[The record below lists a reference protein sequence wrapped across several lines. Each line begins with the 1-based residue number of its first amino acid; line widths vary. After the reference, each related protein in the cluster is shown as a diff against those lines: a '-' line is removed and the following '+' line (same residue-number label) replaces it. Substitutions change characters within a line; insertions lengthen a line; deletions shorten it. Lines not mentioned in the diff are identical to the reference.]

1 MGEGQLC
8 LLHPRPSAPSPQA
21 TRTPVPSLWASA
33 KGSALAFSISDS
45 YPPHPQSHALCLH
58 WPFHRLPPQVL
69 QGHCPAPRPGL
80 PGRGHRVHHLR
91 RGGEASQQSV
101 EDGLSPGVCARA
113 VPSAPSYNSSAVV
126 PKGPSLSR
134 VLRGLGV
141 PCRVLTSSVVCI
153 HHHSVCVQL
162 RLCVPLACESA
173 RLSTCLCACVPC
185 FVSCD
190 PGCPCGRGHV
200 PARCLPPWAA
210 GAVPR
215 PTTAASGPQ
224 PGLTAFQGLRGP
236 RFSRHW
242 P

>member
-1 MGEGQLC
+1 MSGRGAAL
-8 LLHPRPSAPSPQA
+8 PSAPQALPTFHPRHPNPGAPLWPSP
-21 TRTPVPSLWASA
+21 
-33 KGSALAFSISDS
+33 KGSALAFSVSDAS
-45 YPPHPQSHALCLH
+45 PTPAPSRPEPRLHLSSHR
-58 WPFHRLPPQVL
+58 PPPQVL
-69 QGHCPAPRPGL
+69 QGDCPAPRPGL

-101 EDGLSPGVCARA
+101 EDRLSPGVLAGRPQRPFLQFQCSRA
-113 VPSAPSYNSSAVV
+113 KRP
-126 PKGPSLSR
+126 L
-134 VLRGLGV
+134 
-141 PCRVLTSSVVCI
+141 PCPAHSVASVSSVVC
-153 HHHSVCVQL
+153 VRPPRCLCVQL
-162 RLCVPLACESA
+162 RPGVPLACGSVPT
-173 RLSTCLCACVPC
+173 RPRACVPM
-185 FVSCD
+185 FRVL
-190 PGCPCGRGHV
+190 CPVTRGARVAGGHV